1 MQRKRTVNSLLIVMG
16 VAFGLS
22 FNVGKVSAADISVG
36 DVVPV
41 TSVDLVAPGNKPDV
55 VDDEMLSE
63 EDEPLNDEWA
73 SDELIEEEVDVEIGD
88 AIAIERSVDGS
99 VTQTDL
105 LAPVQGSQDDQE
117 ATKTG
122 ASKLGSELAVS
133 ASSSVPATSHV
144 AASDQSADAGHELD
158 EAGSFSPIV
167 QRGVPASETIDV
179 VWLFAL
185 ALMLLT
191 FGLLV
196 SWSHFRPHDL
206 QG

>member
-41 TSVDLVAPGNKPDV
+41 TSVDQVAPGNKPDV

-73 SDELIEEEVDVEIGD
+73 SDELIEEEIDAEIGE
-88 AIAIERSVDGS
+88 AIAIERSADGS

-133 ASSSVPATSHV
+133 APSSVPATSHV

-167 QRGVPASETIDV
+167 QRGVPASETINAA
-179 VWLFAL
+179 WLFAL

-191 FGLLV
+191 FGLLA
-196 SWSHFRPHDL
+196 SWSHFRSHDL

>member
-41 TSVDLVAPGNKPDV
+41 TSVDQIAPGNKPDA

-73 SDELIEEEVDVEIGD
+73 SDELIEEEIDVEIGE
-88 AIAIERSVDGS
+88 AIAIERSADGS
-99 VTQTDL
+99 VTRTDL

-133 ASSSVPATSHV
+133 ATSSVPATSYV

-167 QRGVPASETIDV
+167 ERGVPASETIDA

-191 FGLLV
+191 FGLLA
-196 SWSHFRPHDL
+196 SWSHFRSHDL